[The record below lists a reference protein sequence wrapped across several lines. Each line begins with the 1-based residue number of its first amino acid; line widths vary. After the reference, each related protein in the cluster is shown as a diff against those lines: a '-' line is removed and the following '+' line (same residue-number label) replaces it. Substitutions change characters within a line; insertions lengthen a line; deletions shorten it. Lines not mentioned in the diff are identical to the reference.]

1 MLDHT
6 PLEIIEREA
15 LTINPAKVCQPIG
28 ATWATLGIH
37 GCMPLGHGS
46 QGCVSYLR
54 MTLSRHLK
62 DPAISAT
69 SSFTEASAIFGGIG
83 NLKQAIRNVI
93 HIYKPEVI
101 AVYTTCV
108 SETIGDDV
116 GGTIKTMIE
125 EGDIP
130 ENVKVIYASTPSYV
144 GSHITG
150 FSNMTTSMATQLTK
164 KIKPNGKIN
173 LIPGFVS
180 PADVREI
187 KRLLK
192 LMGIK
197 FIIFPDVSDVLDT
210 PMTIKYELYPK
221 GGVKVEELMDTAN
234 SMCSIALGSY
244 ASSNAALV
252 LKRDFDVESFILPLP
267 MGIKNTDLFLM
278 KLKEISGHDIPEDIE
293 DERGRLV
300 DMLCDLERHFYDKR
314 VAVAGDPDTVLGILS
329 IIKELNMIPVHVVT
343 GTPAEGFVD
352 KVKNI
357 VGEGIN
363 IKVPGDLFYLH
374 QLIKNEPVDLI
385 IGNSHCKYIAR
396 AENIPLV
403 RIGFPITDRSFNHF
417 FPEVGYVGTMRVVK
431 MIDDAIL
438 EKCDR
443 EANDEDFE
451 LVM

>member
-164 KIKPNGKIN
+164 KTKPNGKIN

>member
-164 KIKPNGKIN
+164 KTKPNGKIN

-244 ASSNAALV
+244 ASSNAVLV